1 MAKTILLVD
10 DDRDLVE
17 SLAQVLKTRGYEVA
31 TAFSAADGLK
41 ALPRVRPDLVVMDV
55 MMETDTAGFEAVDL
69 IRSPRPGSRF
79 AEFRSLPIIILTAIG
94 QVTNSRFSLDPGD
107 NFLPGVEEFLTK
119 PVDIEAL
126 LSAAAR
132 ILA

>member
-31 TAFSAADGLK
+31 AASSAAEGLR
-41 ALPRVRPDLVVMDV
+41 ALPRVRPDLIIMDV
-55 MMETDTAGFEAVDL
+55 MMETDTAGFEAVDR

-107 NFLPGVEEFLTK
+107 NFLPGVGEFLTK

-132 ILA
+132 LLQ